1 MAFSELESIK
11 NISIPEHKAYCFN
24 AWPLEYR
31 RVKLYE
37 VNPEN
42 GNWIDCGT
50 GFLKLNKDNNKFNI
64 LVLSDEDP
72 NFEKDLHSQRKNIE
86 DLLEIENYNIVKL
99 VNTPIDLNREYCHQK
114 ESIITWQ
121 DGLNSDLYRALS
133 FQHSESCNSIWNMIT
148 SLVPHLCVDLLEAE
162 LPEESTSYSLLER
175 PTSSNIDRIIDDL
188 ELDSNINSENI
199 VMDLLSREFFDSL
212 FNLMEEFEQNSDL
225 IGLHKI
231 FQVLRRIIVFYSSFN
246 EVFEILLSDDYYLKF
261 FKACEYDETLEN
273 YKIKFSHKK
282 FLENVK
288 FHSVVPLPEVRTI
301 HLNYRLMYLRDVVM
315 PRHLDE
321 QSLQRI
327 ATIINNNFSSII
339 SMIVTTS
346 DIWKYLKENIQK
358 NFLVAKF
365 IHAVLTVLKQN
376 PMLSIYERHQIFINL
391 KVNNILCEF
400 CGYLNENCIGARQML
415 ELSTSNDDHKNF
427 SNTNDLSFINYS
439 NIRPIDLAVEIYSMV
454 CEINPGLLRHAIHES
469 TSQYFKAHKET
480 NIYGSNVNDILYADD
495 GLQNSPKESI
505 KETENLSDKSNVFHS
520 LWGTLCEIFINSRSE
535 SIQMQICAIFKRIL
549 DPKTMDVPE
558 RDDSLSLFYDM
569 GILDR
574 LIDSLLNDSL
584 IFTEFNPLYSAR
596 VLFCDILATCVQEH
610 NYRIKYKIL
619 QNQLPR
625 KLLRIATRPFH
636 KIFSISVIK
645 FLRTCLGT
653 RDDFYYRLFTK
664 HDIFKYIF
672 LIMGQL
678 KVPRNRGE
686 GSILES
692 VVIEMLDFICRN
704 NIQLILKYLLENYIV
719 VICNLNLKASRGS
732 KCRVFSRML
741 ESFKLISKSTQ
752 SLNNCKR
759 NGSNILSSNTHSGLT
774 ADHDL
779 KSYFICEKRKFHGH
793 KFQCLD
799 RGVDIMDSFED
810 NTIKETANPDPKYN
824 ANIDEI
830 PKEISELFE
839 YNDFDNLSKQHKEH
853 QKRPIRKKKIEIQLK
868 LS

>member
-1 MAFSELESIK
+1 M
-11 NISIPEHKAYCFN
+11 
-24 AWPLEYR
+24 
-31 RVKLYE
+31 
-37 VNPEN
+37 
-42 GNWIDCGT
+42 
-50 GFLKLNKDNNKFNI
+50 
-64 LVLSDEDP
+64 SDEDP
-72 NFEKDLHSQRKNIE
+72 SFEKEVNLQRKNIG
-86 DLLEIENYNIVKL
+86 DLLENDNIVKL

-148 SLVPHLCVDLLEAE
+148 SLVPHLCVDLMEMDLS
-162 LPEESTSYSLLER
+162 EENKNYIVLDK
-175 PTSSNIDRIIDDL
+175 PTSDNIDQIIEDL
-188 ELDSNINSENI
+188 ELESNILNSENI
-199 VMDLLSREFFDSL
+199 VLDVLSREFLDSL
-212 FNLMEEFEQNSDL
+212 FNLMEEFEQKSDL

-231 FQVLRRIIVFYSSFN
+231 FQIIRKIIVLYSSFN
-246 EVFEILLSDDYYLKF
+246 EVFETLLSDEYYLKF
-261 FKACEYDETLEN
+261 FKACEYDESLEN
-273 YKIKFSHKK
+273 YKIKLSHKK

-339 SMIVTTS
+339 SMIITTS

-391 KVNNILCEF
+391 KANNILTEF
-400 CGYLNENCIGARQML
+400 YGYLSEYCIGAKQML
-415 ELSTSNDDHKNF
+415 ELSLSNDNCKNI
-427 SNTNDLSFINYS
+427 SNNADLSLLYYS
-439 NIRPIDLAVEIYSMV
+439 NIMPIDLAVEVYSMV

-469 TSQYFKAHKET
+469 TSQYIKVHKEA
-480 NIYGSNVNDILYADD
+480 NIHDLNMDENAYIDTSFLQKPGENFKEVVN
-495 GLQNSPKESI
+495 SSK
-505 KETENLSDKSNVFHS
+505 KSNKFNS
-520 LWGTLCEIFINSRSE
+520 LWVTLCEIFINSRSE
-535 SIQMQICAIFKRIL
+535 SVQVQICTIFKRIL

-569 GILDR
+569 GILDK
-574 LIDSLLNDSL
+574 LIDNLLNESR

-619 QNQLPR
+619 QNQLLQ
-625 KLLRIATRPFH
+625 KLLHIATRPFH
-636 KIFSISVIK
+636 KIFSISVVK

-664 HDIFKYIF
+664 YDIFKYIF

-678 KVPRNRGE
+678 KVPRSRGE

-692 VVIEMLDFICRN
+692 VIIEMLDFICRN
-704 NIQLILKYLLENYIV
+704 NIQLILKYLLENYIT
-719 VICNLNLKASRGS
+719 VIQNLNFKASRGS
-732 KCRVFSRML
+732 KCKVFSRIL
-741 ESFKLISKSTQ
+741 ESFDTMLKATSSI
-752 SLNNCKR
+752 NNCEKI
-759 NGSNILSSNTHSGLT
+759 SLNILSSSNAGLNIIT
-774 ADHDL
+774 EQDE
-779 KSYFICEKRKFHGH
+779 KSSNFMYEKKKAHKQ
-793 KFQCLD
+793 KFQYLD
-799 RGVDIMDSFED
+799 RVISSVDCLNDD
-810 NTIKETANPDPKYN
+810 IKETEDPKLST
-824 ANIDEI
+824 IDQVDMI
-830 PKEISELFE
+830 PKKKAFELFE
-839 YNDFDNLSKQHKEH
+839 DDGFDNFPNHYREQE
-853 QKRPIRKKKIEIQLK
+853 KRHIRKKKIEIQLK
-868 LS
+868 FS